1 MKSLSRDAI
10 QRMVG
15 GEIGSAGSGGSEG
28 TSLAGYASQAWVE
41 QNYISKDFFNALF
54 TIHSTTSGTDVTPNA
69 TENIDS
75 IEAKYGLWSDK
86 YISALGQNS
95 SGGGG
100 GGATTLA
107 DLLDVS
113 ISSPANGQLLV
124 YDSPLS
130 QWKNISGG
138 AGSGL
143 NADLL
148 DGQHGSYYATAAS
161 LSALQGSVTTLQGY
175 FTSGIANNANN
186 ADKLDGQHG
195 SYYATAASVTT
206 LHSYFTSGIANNADK
221 LDGYHAAG
229 LFTNL
234 SNSNNQISISIGGTT
249 NTLTVAYATSAGSA
263 TTASKLST
271 VSKTAWGQTYW
282 TSGGVPTSISGDMTG
297 VGSITM
303 SGNLVMDSGSLI
315 SSGGSNILQYDGT
328 QTVLNYGY
336 RTSKPAWV
344 CGSSIEFRVGN
355 SVIAQVIGGGLQ
367 IGDALLS
374 WDSANN
380 AIKVAKADGSAA
392 NLYTLGGVS
401 ALGMSAG
408 GGGNVSNLTVENY
421 LYLGD
426 TDNYIYRYS
435 SSSFTQLRIKGSST
449 VTINNNC
456 TISADGNTLM
466 IPKITPR
473 S

>member
-1 MKSLSRDAI
+1 
-10 QRMVG
+10 MVG
-15 GEIGSAGSGGSEG
+15 GEIGSAGSGGGEG

-41 QNYISKDFFNALF
+41 QNYISKEFFNALF

-124 YDSPLS
+124 YDSSLS

-161 LSALQGSVTTLQGY
+161 VSTLQGY
-175 FTSGIANNANN
+175 FTSG
-186 ADKLDGQHG
+186 
-195 SYYATAASVTT
+195 V
-206 LHSYFTSGIANNADK
+206 ANNADK
-221 LDGYHAAG
+221 LDGYHADG
-229 LFTNL
+229 LFTDL
-234 SNSNNQISISIGGTT
+234 SNNNSNQISISIGGVTK
-249 NTLTVAYATSAGSA
+249 TLGVAYATSAGSA

-282 TSGGVPTSISGDMTG
+282 TSGGVPTSISGNMTG

-374 WDSANN
+374 WDSTNN
-380 AIKVAKADGSAA
+380 AIKVSKADGSAA

-435 SSSFTQLRIKGSST
+435 SSTFTQLRIKGSST

-456 TISADGNTLM
+456 TISADGNTLT
-466 IPKITPR
+466 IPKITIGT
-473 S
+473 SLNGVLNIFYNGTTYHLNIANAIQAGILTT